1 MFFETKKTKQHKNY
15 KTANSGFKTKENIV
29 ELYVGDYIMD
39 YKMAFWKNDPNIK
52 KIYLAGFDGYSLDEP
67 NQDESFEMIESLK
80 KKYSIKNFN
89 FYSLTK
95 TKLNIKKIN
104 LNKI

>member
-1 MFFETKKTKQHKNY
+1 MNFSEKFLDKLSHQDIKSSIHKTYISLKKPLALVY
-15 KTANSGFKTKENIV
+15 AVGFLISK
-29 ELYVGDYIMD
+29 
-39 YKMAFWKNDPNIK
+39 NIK

-67 NQDESFEMIESLK
+67 NQDESFEIIESLK
-80 KKYSIKNFN
+80 KKYSSKNFN
-89 FYSLTK
+89 FYSLSK